1 MIDRGFSSRY
11 GSVMN
16 ETEIKAGRD
25 PWELAQ
31 LIQSLEDQAA
41 SDLRAQLVLEQRDRE
56 QAKRPHWQEMETV
69 DFAKLDDDNDW
80 SDV

>member
-1 MIDRGFSSRY
+1 
-11 GSVMN
+11 MN

-41 SDLRAQLVLEQRDRE
+41 ADARAQLILEHRERDL
-56 QAKRPHWQEMETV
+56 AKRPHWQDMETV